1 MVFDAVRAICVIIVY
16 FANMLDL
23 APITRHLR
31 AKASSHL
38 LVTAVH
44 HFNIFEMLAGTSR
57 SMADIQ
63 KITGLADRPA
73 MVLLPALC
81 AMQLLQ
87 RDKAGNYSPT
97 ELGRFLTHN
106 TYGNLVGYTALE
118 KNDAGVIQMRDW
130 LLNDGPQEGSAGLSY
145 VMESDV
151 PSPMD
156 EPESARFFT
165 MALAGRAR
173 YLSPLAASA
182 MPAREAHLLDIAGGT
197 GYYTF
202 EWLRLNIASTAT
214 ILDRPEVLAVAREFL
229 EDWIT
234 IYPEHSDVASR
245 ITWLAADMLSDEF
258 PPADIILTASMFHDW
273 PVSTCREL
281 TYKIAGA
288 LQKGGELWVH
298 DAFLND
304 DLDGPL
310 SVTDYSAMLFL
321 GTKGR
326 AYSRAEMRGWFADAG
341 LINRELSVPTL
352 LDYSLISA
360 VKQ

>member
-1 MVFDAVRAICVIIVY
+1 
-16 FANMLDL
+16 MLDL

-38 LVTAVH
+38 LVAAVH
-44 HFNIFEMLAGTSR
+44 HLDLFEVLSGTRRPMSE
-57 SMADIQ
+57 IK
-63 KITGLADRPA
+63 KITGLADRPL

-87 RDKAGNYSPT
+87 RDEAGNYTLS
-97 ELGRFLTHN
+97 ELGRFLTQN
-106 TYGNLVGYTALE
+106 TYGSLVGYTALE
-118 KNDAGVIQMRDW
+118 KNDAGVLQMRDW
-130 LLNDGPQEGSAGLSY
+130 LLNDGPAETSTGLSY
-145 VMESDV
+145 VMEGDV

-173 YLSPLAASA
+173 YLSPLVASA
-182 MPAREAHLLDIAGGT
+182 MPEREAHLLDVAGGT

-202 EWLRLNIASTAT
+202 EWLRLNITSTAT
-214 ILDRPEVLAVAREFL
+214 ILDRPEVLAVARGFL

-245 ITWLAADMLSDEF
+245 ITWLAADMLSDDF

-273 PVSTCREL
+273 PIATCREL
-281 TYKIAGA
+281 TYKIFGA

-304 DLDGPL
+304 ELDGPL
-310 SVTDYSAMLFL
+310 AITDYSAMLFL

-326 AYSRAEMRGWFADAG
+326 AYSRAEMRGWFTDAG
-341 LINRELSVPTL
+341 LINREESIPTL